1 MVAPSPRVTQRD
13 RAIEAA
19 TDLARRDGLGAITSV
34 AVAQRL
40 GVTQSAVYRHIRD
53 VDELRTLAIHRLVAE
68 VDDELGSIVREVGQQ
83 WTTRV
88 DFNSFVRRV
97 VDAMARHSSALCLL
111 DRWRFAENEIGEGI
125 RTRLLR
131 GRDGIAAMLESEWIR
146 TRGHPAPLTAT
157 QKAMLRAH
165 AQLVQ
170 DDLLGV
176 ARFLRNGRFPGGRE
190 ALVAILKS
198 RSLAAWT
205 AFRACMEGAV
215 LTTVVPA
222 QRDEV
227 DKESGR
233 SAVLQLCP
241 AGIGSFGGS
250 GT

>member
-1 MVAPSPRVTQRD
+1 MVGTSTSVTQRD

-53 VDELRTLAIHRLVAE
+53 VEELRTLAIHRLVGE
-68 VDDELGSIVREVGQQ
+68 VDDELASIVREVGQQ
-83 WTTRV
+83 WNTRV
-88 DFNSFVRRV
+88 EFTSFVRRL
-97 VDAMARHSSALCLL
+97 VDALSRHSATLCML

-125 RTRLLR
+125 RARLLR
-131 GRDGIAAMLESEWIR
+131 GRDGIAALLESEWNR
-146 TRGHPAPLTAT
+146 THGMSERMTAA
-157 QKAMLRAH
+157 QRAMLQAH

-170 DDLLGV
+170 DDILGV
-176 ARFLRNGRFPGGRE
+176 ARILRSGRFPGGRQ
-190 ALVAILKS
+190 ALVTILKS

-205 AFRACMEGAV
+205 AFSSCMEATV

-227 DKESGR
+227 DREPPR
-233 SAVLQLCP
+233 SA
-241 AGIGSFGGS
+241 
-250 GT
+250 TRRR